1 MNEPN
6 IGGSSDPIGPKR
18 EVGIVETQMTQVTLE
33 QAQEIIRV
41 ALKHGRETECLP
53 LGVAILDPGGHL
65 LAFAREDGTS
75 FLRPQIA
82 QAKAWGALG
91 MGMGSRALV
100 ERPDRFIQT
109 LNAATD
115 GKVLNAPG
123 GVLIRN
129 EAAEILGA
137 VGVTGDVSDRD
148 EACAIAGIE
157 AVGLIADAG

>member
-1 MNEPN
+1 MA
-6 IGGSSDPIGPKR
+6 
-18 EVGIVETQMTQVTLE
+18 TLTLE
-33 QAQEIIRV
+33 QAQKIIAV
-41 ALKHGRETECLP
+41 ALDHGRQTDCLP
-53 LGVAILDPGGHL
+53 LGIAVLDPGGHL
-65 LAFAREDGTS
+65 IAFAREDGTS
-75 FLRPQIA
+75 FLRPKIA

-100 ERPDRFIQT
+100 DRPDRFILT

-129 EAAEILGA
+129 GAGELLGA

-148 EACAIAGIE
+148 EACAVAGIE
-157 AVGLIADAG
+157 AVGLTAETG

>member
-1 MNEPN
+1 MATL
-6 IGGSSDPIGPKR
+6 K
-18 EVGIVETQMTQVTLE
+18 LE
-33 QAQEIIRV
+33 QAQKIIEV
-41 ALKHGRETECLP
+41 ALAHGRETECLP
-53 LGVAILDPGGHL
+53 LGIAVLDPGGHL

-100 ERPDRFIQT
+100 ERPD
-109 LNAATD
+109 

-123 GVLIRN
+123 GVLIRDDSGD
-129 EAAEILGA
+129 ILGA

-148 EACAIAGIE
+148 EACAIAGIQ

>member
-1 MNEPN
+1 
-6 IGGSSDPIGPKR
+6 
-18 EVGIVETQMTQVTLE
+18 MTQVTLK
-33 QAQEIIRV
+33 QAQTIV
-41 ALKHGRETECLP
+41 DAALSHGRKTNCKP
-53 LGVAILDPGGHL
+53 LGVAILEPGGHL

-100 ERPDRFIQT
+100 DRPDRFVFT

-129 EAAEILGA
+129 ETGEILGA

-148 EACAIAGIE
+148 EACAISGIE
-157 AVGLIADAG
+157 AVGLVADAG

>member
-1 MNEPN
+1 MTGLTFAQAMK
-6 IGGSSDPIGPKR
+6 IM
-18 EVGIVETQMTQVTLE
+18 EVGFS
-33 QAQEIIRV
+33 
-41 ALKHGRETECLP
+41 HGRATDCQP
-53 LGVAILDPGGHL
+53 LGIAVLDPGGHL
-65 LAFAREDGTS
+65 LTFAREDGTS
-75 FLRPQIA
+75 FLRPTIA

-100 ERPDRFIQT
+100 DRPDRFILT

-123 GVLIRN
+123 GVIVRN
-129 EAAEILGA
+129 AEGEILGA

-157 AVGLIADAG
+157 AVGLVADTG

>member
-1 MNEPN
+1 
-6 IGGSSDPIGPKR
+6 
-18 EVGIVETQMTQVTLE
+18 MTQVTLK
-33 QAQEIIRV
+33 QAQTIINV
-41 ALKHGRETECLP
+41 TLAHGRETECLP

-91 MGMGSRALV
+91 MGVGSRALV
-100 ERPDRFIQT
+100 ERPDRFILT

-129 EAAEILGA
+129 ETGEVMGA
-137 VGVTGDVSDRD
+137 VGVTGDLSDRD

-157 AVGLIADAG
+157 AVGLFADAG

>member
-1 MNEPN
+1 
-6 IGGSSDPIGPKR
+6 
-18 EVGIVETQMTQVTLE
+18 MTQVTLA
-33 QAQEIIRV
+33 QAQKIIDV
-41 ALKHGRETECLP
+41 AIAHGRETECLP

-100 ERPDRFIQT
+100 ERPDRFILT

-115 GKVLNAPG
+115 GKILNAPG

-129 EAAEILGA
+129 ASGEILGA

-157 AVGLIADAG
+157 AVGLVADPG

>member
-1 MNEPN
+1 MATL
-6 IGGSSDPIGPKR
+6 K
-18 EVGIVETQMTQVTLE
+18 LE
-33 QAQEIIRV
+33 QAQKIIEV
-41 ALKHGRETECLP
+41 ALAHGRETECLP
-53 LGVAILDPGGHL
+53 LGIAVLDPGGHL

-100 ERPDRFIQT
+100 ERPDRFILT

-123 GVLIRN
+123 GVLIRDDSGD
-129 EAAEILGA
+129 ILGA

-148 EACAIAGIE
+148 EACAIAGIQ

>member
-1 MNEPN
+1 
-6 IGGSSDPIGPKR
+6 
-18 EVGIVETQMTQVTLE
+18 MTQVTLK
-33 QAQEIIRV
+33 QAQQIIDV
-41 ALKHGRETECLP
+41 TMAHGRTTECLP

-129 EAAEILGA
+129 AAGEILGA

-157 AVGLIADAG
+157 AVGLVADAG

>member
-1 MNEPN
+1 MA
-6 IGGSSDPIGPKR
+6 
-18 EVGIVETQMTQVTLE
+18 QVTLQ
-33 QAQEIIRV
+33 QAQKIIDV
-41 ALKHGRETECLP
+41 ALAHGRETECLP

-100 ERPDRFIQT
+100 ERPDRFILT

-123 GVLIRN
+123 GVLIRD
-129 EAAEILGA
+129 EAGEILGA

-157 AVGLIADAG
+157 AVGFIADAG

>member
-1 MNEPN
+1 MA
-6 IGGSSDPIGPKR
+6 
-18 EVGIVETQMTQVTLE
+18 QVTLQ
-33 QAQEIIRV
+33 QAQKIIDV
-41 ALKHGRETECLP
+41 ALAHGRETECLP

-100 ERPDRFIQT
+100 ERPDRFILT

-123 GVLIRN
+123 GVLIRD
-129 EAAEILGA
+129 EAGEILGA
-137 VGVTGDVSDRD
+137 VGVTGDASDRD

-157 AVGLIADAG
+157 AVGFIADAG

>member
-1 MNEPN
+1 MA
-6 IGGSSDPIGPKR
+6 
-18 EVGIVETQMTQVTLE
+18 QVTLA
-33 QAQEIIRV
+33 QAQKIIEV
-41 ALKHGRETECLP
+41 AFSHGRKTECLP
-53 LGVAILDPGGHL
+53 LGVAVLDPGGHL

-100 ERPDRFIQT
+100 ERPDRFILT

-123 GVLIRN
+123 GVIIRN
-129 EAAEILGA
+129 DAGEILGA

-148 EACAIAGIE
+148 EACAIAGIA
-157 AVGLIADAG
+157 AVGLTADAG